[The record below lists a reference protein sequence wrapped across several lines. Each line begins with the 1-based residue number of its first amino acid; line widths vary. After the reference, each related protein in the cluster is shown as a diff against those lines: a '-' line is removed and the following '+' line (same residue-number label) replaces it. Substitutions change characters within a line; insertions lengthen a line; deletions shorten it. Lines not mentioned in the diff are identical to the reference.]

1 MEHPDFKKSTTHK
14 LKMSKTEVV
23 FAFLVAA
30 VLAGVFL
37 TFNSSSPKPALPLKE
52 SFMQQ
57 PLGMPVGQGMGP
69 YDNTS
74 VDGVTG
80 WLTGEPHS
88 AAPIGAG
95 LPSQSETHDLNLMVG
110 NRTDASCCPSAF
122 TSDTGCVCLSEGQ
135 KNLFASRAGNRA

>member
-1 MEHPDFKKSTTHK
+1 
-14 LKMSKTEVV
+14 MSKTEVV

-30 VLAGVFL
+30 VLAGLFL
-37 TFNSSSPKPALPLKE
+37 SFNSSPKPALALKE

-74 VDGVTG
+74 VDGVSG
-80 WLTGEPHS
+80 WLGSEPHS

-95 LPSQSETHDLNLMVG
+95 LPSQSETNDIN
-110 NRTDASCCPSAF
+110 
-122 TSDTGCVCLSEGQ
+122 
-135 KNLFASRAGNRA
+135 